1 MKSSIYASLV
11 SVVFIKHRDKISTSI
26 DGAIRAVDGLCEDI
40 GLECDLSH
48 MTKYRII
55 SDLLE
60 SKILV
65 SRKTKKNRKLRMSK
79 RILDSL

>member
-1 MKSSIYASLV
+1 LKSSTYASLI
-11 SVVFIKHRDKISTSI
+11 SIVFIKHRDKISTSI
-26 DGAIRAVDGLCEDI
+26 DGAIRAVDNFCKDM
-40 GLECDLSH
+40 GLECKLSH

-65 SRKTKKNRKLRMSK
+65 SRKNKKNRKLKMSK
-79 RILDSL
+79 KILDVL